1 MILKQKEVVRL
12 FDKFSL
18 VVPPKLK
25 WHQDGIPGQRILFI
39 SDRKETFSVSFEEGM
54 QIRDMLPPD
63 QQETKSSVSFQY
75 CKDNKY
81 IHLRRSGEKNDKVAF
96 FHIELEDMKALAEE
110 GVKIFTCGTC
120 LDFYGMKEKL
130 AVGEVTNMY
139 DIVENMERAK
149 KIIRP

>member
-1 MILKQKEVVRL
+1 MILKQKEEVNL
-12 FDKFSL
+12 FDRFSL

-75 CKDNKY
+75 CKDDKY
-81 IHLRRSGEKNDKVAF
+81 IHLRRSGEKNDKFAF
-96 FHIELEDMKALAEE
+96 FHIELEDDDGSTLYLPGQMVVYCEHKWS
-110 GVKIFTCGTC
+110 
-120 LDFYGMKEKL
+120 D
-130 AVGEVTNMY
+130 EVEPVLI
-139 DIVENMERAK
+139 DIMNGFSVCK
-149 KIIRP
+149 TKGGG

>member
-1 MILKQKEVVRL
+1 MILKQKEIVRL

-25 WHQDGIPGQRILFI
+25 WHQEGIPGQRILFI

-75 CKDNKY
+75 CKDDKY
-81 IHLRRSGEKNDKVAF
+81 IHLRRSGEKNDKFAF
-96 FHIELEDMKALAEE
+96 FHIELEDEDGSTLYLPGQMVVYCEHKWS
-110 GVKIFTCGTC
+110 
-120 LDFYGMKEKL
+120 D
-130 AVGEVTNMY
+130 EVEPVLI
-139 DIVENMERAK
+139 DIMNGFSVCK
-149 KIIRP
+149 TKGGG

>member
-1 MILKQKEVVRL
+1 MLLKQKEVVNL
-12 FDKFSL
+12 FDKFNL

-75 CKDNKY
+75 CKDDKY

-96 FHIELEDMKALAEE
+96 FHIELEDEDGSTLYLPGQMVVYCEHKWS
-110 GVKIFTCGTC
+110 
-120 LDFYGMKEKL
+120 D
-130 AVGEVTNMY
+130 EVEPVLI
-139 DIVENMERAK
+139 DIMNGFSVCK
-149 KIIRP
+149 TKGGG

>member
-75 CKDNKY
+75 CKDDKY

-96 FHIELEDMKALAEE
+96 FHIELEDEDGSTLYLPGQMVVYCEHKWS
-110 GVKIFTCGTC
+110 
-120 LDFYGMKEKL
+120 D
-130 AVGEVTNMY
+130 EVEPVLI
-139 DIVENMERAK
+139 DIMNGFSVCK
-149 KIIRP
+149 TKGGG

>member
-54 QIRDMLPPD
+54 QIRDMFPPD

-75 CKDNKY
+75 CKDDKY

-96 FHIELEDMKALAEE
+96 FHIELEDEDGSTLYLPGQMVVFCDYKWS
-110 GVKIFTCGTC
+110 
-120 LDFYGMKEKL
+120 D
-130 AVGEVTNMY
+130 EVEPVLI
-139 DIVENMERAK
+139 DIMNGFSVCK
-149 KIIRP
+149 TKGGG